1 MPYHTEDI
9 LFISAALILLS
20 IFLEKFV
27 SKVGI
32 PTLLIFLGIGLMF
45 GNGGKFDFYYD
56 APRLTMGIAEVAL
69 CFILFFGGLGTK
81 LDYIKPVVKEG
92 ILLSTLGVGLT
103 TLIFA
108 FIIQYLGFFD
118 WATAILLG
126 AVVSST
132 DAAAVFSI
140 LQSKGYRLKENI
152 SPTLELES
160 GTNDPMAYFLTATFT
175 SLLLSGNEFD
185 MLQFSWQLIVNM
197 IVGALTGWFMG
208 YMMYRLIYILKLK
221 QGLNPILLISL
232 TLLTYSAALLL
243 KGNGFLAVYIA
254 GIVLGNK
261 RIPNKEHISGFFEVI
276 SWLLEVSLFLI
287 LGLQIKLYELPIVL
301 VEGLIFSS
309 ILIFIAR
316 PISVFLTLIIFK
328 TSFKKML
335 FISWVGLRGATPI
348 VFALYPTLNGLHDGK
363 LILHLTFFIV
373 LTSILIQGSTIPL
386 ITKWLNLDDSI
397 K

>member
-9 LFISAALILLS
+9 LFIGASLILLS

-56 APRLTMGIAEVAL
+56 SPQLTMAIAEVSL

-81 LDYIKPVVKEG
+81 IDYIKPVVKEG
-92 ILLSTLGVGLT
+92 ITLSTVGVGLT

-108 FIIQYLGFFD
+108 YIIQYLGFFD

-126 AVVSST
+126 AVISST

-175 SLLLSGNEFD
+175 SLLLSGKDFD
-185 MLQFSWQLIVNM
+185 FLRFAWQLIANM
-197 IVGALTGWFMG
+197 IVGGLIGWFMG

-232 TLLTYSAALLL
+232 TLLTYSAAILL

-261 RIPNKEHISGFFEVI
+261 RIPHKEHINGFFEVI

-287 LGLQIKLYELPIVL
+287 LGLQIKLYELPIVFW
-301 VEGLIFSS
+301 EGLIFSA

-316 PISVFLTLIIFK
+316 PISVFISLIFYK
-328 TSFKKML
+328 TSLKKML

-348 VFALYPTLNGLHDGK
+348 VFALYPTLNGLQDGEF
-363 LILHLTFFIV
+363 ILHLTFFIV
-373 LTSILIQGSTIPL
+373 LTSILIQGSSIPL